1 MQKIEHAG
9 YAKGSYHKFITFL
22 LIFYVAY
29 FIIFMSHF
37 YFVLE
42 LILKQS
48 CLLLQF
54 FNPVYKRQKKHCQ
67 GGKIQ

>member
-22 LIFYVAY
+22 LFFYVAY

-48 CLLLQF
+48 CLLL
-54 FNPVYKRQKKHCQ
+54 
-67 GGKIQ
+67 

>member
-22 LIFYVAY
+22 LFFCVAY
-29 FIIFMSHF
+29 FTNFMSHF

-42 LILKQS
+42 LIFKQS
-48 CLLLQF
+48 GLLLQF
-54 FNPVYKRQKKHCQ
+54 FNPVGIRQKKHC
-67 GGKIQ
+67 